1 MRRRVGIYGRLSDED
16 RNKKNVT
23 DESESIQNQ
32 KNMLIQYAVSQ
43 GWEIYDIYCDEDYSG
58 AGVYRPEYERLLKDC
73 EEGKID
79 IVLCKTQSR
88 FTRDLEDVEKY
99 IHNKFLEWNVRF
111 VSLLDNADTDNK
123 GNKKSRQI
131 NGLVNEWY
139 LEDLSENI
147 RGTLR
152 AKKQRGKY
160 TGSFAPYGYIKD
172 PNDKNALVVDPVSAE
187 VVKQIFKLYCDGWGY
202 YKIATYLNDQNI
214 PSPYEYKKLIGLN
227 FSCRITNGKSAWY
240 KDTIAKILRNQV
252 YIGILAQGKSRNLSY
267 KNKKKVRNPKSA
279 WIVVENTHE
288 AIIDIDTWNTVSS
301 KFAVRKRPLKNGNI
315 HFFSTKVYCAECH
328 KVFNKNTL
336 NKNGRLIEYLRC
348 KGRFDG
354 NTHCKNNASIRIADL
369 ERIVI
374 DELNSK
380 LDEYFN
386 LEMLEDMNSNKCKN
400 DNEYA
405 IKIKTLEKEKENM
418 ESSIKKKSM
427 YYKKL
432 YEDKVDGLISELEFK
447 TLNEDFRNEMSTLN
461 DRIEIINK
469 DLSSLTNKMKCIKD
483 KQILFEKYRHIEKLD
498 RMIIEDFIDKIY
510 IGKLNKVT
518 NERPITIEWNFF

>member
-73 EEGKID
+73 EDGKID

-160 TGSFAPYGYIKD
+160 TGSFAPYGYVKD

-202 YKIATYLNDQNI
+202 YKIATYLNDKNI

-252 YIGILAQGKSRNLSY
+252 YVGVLAQGKSRNLSY

-380 LDEYFN
+380 HDEYFN

-405 IKIKTLEKEKENM
+405 IKIKALEKEKENM
-418 ESSIKKKSM
+418 ESSIKKSM

-432 YEDKVDGLISELEFK
+432 YEDKVDGLIYELEFK

-461 DRIEIINK
+461 DRVEIINK
-469 DLSSLTNKMKCIKD
+469 DLSSLTNKMKCIK
-483 KQILFEKYRHIEKLD
+483 R
-498 RMIIEDFIDKIY
+498 
-510 IGKLNKVT
+510 
-518 NERPITIEWNFF
+518 